1 MATLNVK
8 SEGNS
13 NVNINSNVKTDVTS
27 VLLSEKGSQSAFKV
41 VTPKNTDGIRN
52 GLLPFPLNTNFYR
65 SLYRP
70 VQLTSITTDVAKI
83 QRATSPDEAKHFKD
97 HLNFGISRLVKSQ
110 ESEDEDNNNT
120 YHDEKI
126 SPLSDFSSSFK
137 DNCSKSRSRSSSRSR
152 YASRSCSVSP
162 ELEVDSPPPLR
173 ITDSPSTTL
182 IQSSKNSEQFS
193 VSALLREDQPRKTK
207 SPTIKSFDTFCN
219 NYPPMYEQNIL
230 HHRPLLHTFPWLAA
244 VALHQGQ
251 QPNLPNGANNYSPIP
266 HEDLMRFR
274 NLMSQSNIHSP
285 SAGHL
290 AYSHS
295 HPHHFHH
302 HHLFMRPGL
311 PSLGD
316 VYSCVKCEKMFS
328 TPHGLEVHSRRSH
341 NGKRPFACE
350 LCNKTFGHEVSLSQH
365 RAIHNVEKVF
375 ECKQCGKAFKRS
387 STLSTHLLI
396 HSDTRPYP
404 CSYCGKRFHQKSD
417 MKKHTYIHT
426 ENTQATNLLHANCVQ
441 KLFNER

>member
-1 MATLNVK
+1 M
-8 SEGNS
+8 
-13 NVNINSNVKTDVTS
+13 
-27 VLLSEKGSQSAFKV
+27 
-41 VTPKNTDGIRN
+41 
-52 GLLPFPLNTNFYR
+52 
-65 SLYRP
+65 
-70 VQLTSITTDVAKI
+70 
-83 QRATSPDEAKHFKD
+83 
-97 HLNFGISRLVKSQ
+97 
-110 ESEDEDNNNT
+110 
-120 YHDEKI
+120 
-126 SPLSDFSSSFK
+126 
-137 DNCSKSRSRSSSRSR
+137 
-152 YASRSCSVSP
+152 
-162 ELEVDSPPPLR
+162 
-173 ITDSPSTTL
+173 
-182 IQSSKNSEQFS
+182 
-193 VSALLREDQPRKTK
+193 SALLREDQPRKTK

-219 NYPPMYEQNIL
+219 NYPPVYEQNIL

-365 RAIHNVEKVF
+365 R
-375 ECKQCGKAFKRS
+375 
-387 STLSTHLLI
+387 
-396 HSDTRPYP
+396 
-404 CSYCGKRFHQKSD
+404 
-417 MKKHTYIHT
+417 
-426 ENTQATNLLHANCVQ
+426 
-441 KLFNER
+441 